1 METSLGVIALVI
13 ALHSFSLVFATSRI
27 VNAIRSLKE

>member
-1 METSLGVIALVI
+1 MEISLGVIALVI
-13 ALHSFSLVFATSRI
+13 ALHGLTVSIAASRV